1 MDEKL
6 SYVYIL
12 SNPTLTTFYTG
23 VTGDLGRRIFEHTNK
38 LVEGF
43 TAIYNVNILLYY
55 EIHTDITY
63 AIEREKKIKRW
74 KREWKWNLIDGVNSK
89 HENLY
94 RNGLV
99 MPL

>member
-1 MDEKL
+1 MKF
-6 SYVYIL
+6 
-12 SNPTLTTFYTG
+12 TL
-23 VTGDLGRRIFEHTNK
+23 IF
-38 LVEGF
+38 
-43 TAIYNVNILLYY
+43 
-55 EIHTDITY
+55 DITY

-74 KREWKWNLIDGVNSK
+74 KREWKWNLIDGVNPK

>member
-1 MDEKL
+1 MKF
-6 SYVYIL
+6 
-12 SNPTLTTFYTG
+12 TL
-23 VTGDLGRRIFEHTNK
+23 IF
-38 LVEGF
+38 
-43 TAIYNVNILLYY
+43 
-55 EIHTDITY
+55 DITY